1 MVKTCDNNI
10 ARRNAEATLDLLSS
24 TQKNMSC
31 SSSDMAQKRN
41 GDRIPK
47 AMKTILPAI
56 IKPTRIKAGHELL
69 PWLIVAIDC

>member
-1 MVKTCDNNI
+1 
-10 ARRNAEATLDLLSS
+10 
-24 TQKNMSC
+24 MSC

-56 IKPTRIKAGHELL
+56 IKPIRIKAGHELL